1 MTGKGRTKHVDS
13 NGCRN
18 KGTIQMYKPSKGK
31 RQTDGYVNQT
41 MDETT
46 DKGHN
51 DTKLEQGIVIV
62 PVIAKD
68 PNG

>member
-1 MTGKGRTKHVDS
+1 MEHVDS

-41 MDETT
+41 MDDTT
-46 DKGHN
+46 DKGTRARN
-51 DTKLEQGIVIV
+51 
-62 PVIAKD
+62 
-68 PNG
+68 